1 MSDFFRP
8 STSPRAMKAYRC
20 IWCGY
25 SIEAGEVHK
34 HQTGVYEGRWFTQRF
49 HNECFEDCCEEA
61 EFGGGEFMPYS
72 ADPPERLR
80 TQP

>member
-8 STSPRAMKAYRC
+8 ATSPRATKAYRC
-20 IWCGY
+20 IYCGY
-25 SIEAGEVHK
+25 PIEAGEVHK